1 MVVKKQKHIYRPTQA
16 KNLFCTPIELL
27 IVICDN
33 VCNSFQLPRSASSSS
48 RRFDYSI
55 NPFFSSSIS
64 IFQNSLPPYKQPPS
78 VPTKSHRISSVHPS
92 VCVYPAHHPPVR
104 SANYYSPYRYNVP
117 VANRNRIAY
126 KRLRGALLG
135 YNSLDPPLELWPAAN
150 WGNHPFVPLPPFYP
164 EHINNIASPCE

>member
-1 MVVKKQKHIYRPTQA
+1 MVVKKQKHIYRPPKQR
-16 KNLFCTPIELL
+16 
-27 IVICDN
+27 ICF
-33 VCNSFQLPRSASSSS
+33 VLPSNFLSSSVTT
-48 RRFDYSI
+48 YVTL
-55 NPFFSSSIS
+55 FSCLVPLLLLAVVLITQLTHFSPL
-64 IFQNSLPPYKQPPS
+64 QSLFSKTLSLYKQPPS

-150 WGNHPFVPLPPFYP
+150 WGNHPFVPLPLLSRA
-164 EHINNIASPCE
+164 HQ